1 MQKKLETLA
10 YSGPLKL
17 KRDTVSEKQVTVQ
30 AQVDLDTGVVQ
41 LVVSDRDLQR
51 LRQDAHQSC
60 R

>member
-10 YSGPLKL
+10 FSGPLKL
-17 KRDTVSEKQVTVQ
+17 KRDSVSDKKVTVE
-30 AQVDLDTGVVQ
+30 AKVDLDTGAVQ

-51 LRQDAHQSC
+51 LRQDAQQSC